1 MNIFEQGKA
10 NLPSFMKFFRQ
21 NMTLELLPTRIAQY
35 DIMVE
40 LVSLRGMKSIYK
52 FNVEI
57 LANETAIYDK
67 VV

>member
-1 MNIFEQGKA
+1 MQ
-10 NLPSFMKFFRQ
+10 FFRQ
-21 NMTLELLPTRIAQY
+21 NMTLELFPTRIGQC
-35 DIMVE
+35 DIIVE
-40 LVSLRGMKSIYK
+40 LVSIRGMKSIYK

>member
-1 MNIFEQGKA
+1 
-10 NLPSFMKFFRQ
+10 MKFFRQ
-21 NMTLELLPTRIAQY
+21 NMTLELLPSRIAQY

-52 FNVEI
+52 FNAEI
-57 LANETAIYDK
+57 LANETAIYEK